1 MKKRIFIMLVLAMV
15 TVAAIT
21 GCGNMRN
28 GNTGTNSMK
37 PTNGT
42 NENTTMERDYRESD
56 GMNSTSRDNNGTNS
70 VSTDNNASRD
80 NNNRSSDG
88 VVGDVLTD
96 AANGVKNIGNDI
108 ESAMDGTNASETV
121 TTDTTNT
128 QRSSGY

>member
-1 MKKRIFIMLVLAMV
+1 MKKRVFMMLVLAMV

-21 GCGNMRN
+21 GCGNREN
-28 GNTGTNSMK
+28 NNTGTNSMQ

-42 NENTTMERDYRESD
+42 NENTTGERDSQTNEND

-70 VSTDNNASRD
+70 VSTDNNASID
-80 NNNRSSDG
+80 NNNRSSNG

-96 AANGVKNIGNDI
+96 AANGVENIGNDI
-108 ESAMDGTNASETV
+108 ESAVDGTNTSETV
-121 TTDTTNT
+121 ATDT